1 MREASGMPGEEDVR
15 KVSRQDIQLVQNLIE
30 RCLQLYMNQKE
41 VVDTLSFHAKI
52 EPSFTELVWQK
63 LEEENREFF
72 KAYYARLMLKNQIMV
87 FNKLLEDQYQIMSKE
102 HPSGVPSMPPTAPN
116 GSNSSTLNQNVC
128 FLPDTTPSTAMPDS
142 LLRNGNPSGVVNGAP
157 SSDQFI
163 YAGKVVHGL
172 PSGMD
177 ASASLLAAHNST
189 VGQFNGHNG
198 TTIKTESSYSSNSD
212 FPFVS
217 ENTFLEQSVGD
228 VSGGS
233 FSSSELN
240 GQPMGDPILDMDS
253 SSYGFLSQIPRN
265 FSFSDL
271 TEDFSQSAEILEN
284 YGRSPFIPSETNN
297 FSESTAGEHIE
308 IGNRRLDT
316 ISEGVNFEDFRI
328 D

>member
-1 MREASGMPGEEDVR
+1 MREASGMPGGEDVR

-41 VVDTLSFHAKI
+41 VVDTLSFQAKI

-72 KAYYARLMLKNQIMV
+72 KAYYVRLMLKNQIMA
-87 FNKLLEDQYQIMSKE
+87 FNKLLEDQYRIMTEE
-102 HPSGVPSMPPTAPN
+102 HSSGGPSVPPTGLN
-116 GSNSSTLNQNVC
+116 GSNSSTY
-128 FLPDTTPSTAMPDS
+128 TTPSTAMQDS
-142 LLRNGNPSGVVNGAP
+142 LMRNGSSSGIMNSAP

-177 ASASLLAAHNST
+177 ASSSLLAAHNTS

-198 TTIKTESSYSSNSD
+198 TTIKTESGYSSNSD
-212 FPFVS
+212 FGFDN
-217 ENTFLEQSVGD
+217 ENVFLEQSVGD

-240 GQPMGDPILDMDS
+240 GQPLSDPILDMDS
-253 SSYGFLSQIPRN
+253 SSFGFLSQIPRN

-271 TEDFSQSAEILEN
+271 TEDFSHSAEILEN

-297 FSESTAGEHIE
+297 FPESTAGEHTE

-316 ISEGVNFEDFRI
+316 ISEGVSFEDFGS
-328 D
+328 DQSAFDGTA

>member
-1 MREASGMPGEEDVR
+1 MPGGEDVR

-41 VVDTLSFHAKI
+41 VVDTLSLQAKI

-72 KAYYARLMLKNQIMV
+72 KAYYVRLMLMNQIV
-87 FNKLLEDQYQIMSKE
+87 AFNKLLEKQYQIMSKD
-102 HPSGVPSMPPTAPN
+102 HPSGVSSMPPAAPN
-116 GSNSSTLNQNVC
+116 GSNSSALNQNVP
-128 FLPDTTPSTAMPDS
+128 FLPDTIPSTAMQDS
-142 LLRNGNPSGVVNGAP
+142 LLRNGGSSGIVNGAA

-163 YAGKVVHGL
+163 YAEVVHGL

-177 ASASLLAAHNST
+177 DSSSLLAAHNST

-198 TTIKTESSYSSNSD
+198 TTIKTEAGYSSNSD
-212 FPFVS
+212 FAFGN
-217 ENTFLEQSVGD
+217 ENVFLEQSVGD

-240 GQPMGDPILDMDS
+240 GPQLGDPILDVEPS
-253 SSYGFLSQIPRN
+253 FGFLSQIPRN

-297 FSESTAGEHIE
+297 FPESITGEHT
-308 IGNRRLDT
+308 GNRRLDT
-316 ISEGVNFEDFRI
+316 VSEGVNFEDFGS